1 MPGRAV
7 PILCPEGLGWG
18 GTLPGAH
25 LAGECHPFA
34 LWDVPRSAWAL
45 IMRSNRAP
53 KCFSLS
59 ASGLPARCRVLVTSS
74 PTERDSDSSVRS

>member
-25 LAGECHPFA
+25 LAGECHPLRCGTCRAAHGPNYEIKSRPEMFQPLRLRSSGKMPRAGNFFA
-34 LWDVPRSAWAL
+34 D
-45 IMRSNRAP
+45 
-53 KCFSLS
+53 
-59 ASGLPARCRVLVTSS
+59 
-74 PTERDSDSSVRS
+74 